1 MRSLVVYDSNYGNTQ
16 KIAEIIAE
24 GLGCDA
30 FRISELEPS
39 QLSDYDLL
47 VVGTPINGWRP
58 TVGMEEFLSKLKKR
72 QLDGIKATTFD
83 TRVKLFIHGDAMGKL
98 AHALEDSG
106 AEIIVDPMPFYVGGR
121 QEEPYLLDGE
131 IEKARDW
138 AGKIWAAAEL

>member
-16 KIAEIIAE
+16 KIADIIAE

-30 FRISELEPS
+30 MHISELDPG

-58 TVGMEEFLSKLKKR
+58 TIGMQEFLSKLKKK

-98 AHALEDSG
+98 AHILEDSG
-106 AEIIVDPMPFYVGGR
+106 AEIIIDPMPFYVGGG
-121 QEEPYLLDGE
+121 QNEPYLLDGE
-131 IEKARDW
+131 TEKARDW
-138 AGKIWAAAEL
+138 AGKIWAVAEL